1 MQNKKQSATEDS
13 LARDVSGDVGLLDS
27 QPGDDL
33 DKADGKPIE
42 SGLVVLNEQTDN
54 KGGSK
59 LSEYQKTV
67 ETVEAVYSKSMLDK
81 GKELRVSM
89 NIEEGSRA

>member
-1 MQNKKQSATEDS
+1 VE
-13 LARDVSGDVGLLDS
+13 GDV
-27 QPGDDL
+27 DDP

-89 NIEEGSRA
+89 NIEEGSRARRTKKHVSWRNPCW